1 MLKKELD
8 SAGIV
13 RDDACLQQL
22 LLDLR
27 DSVKILD
34 QHKIAAGLIEL
45 RVQDRAAVR

>member
-13 RDDACLQQL
+13 RDACLQQL